1 MKPDWLFLD
10 DVMAVQDEREEAE
23 LYRCLVQG
31 LPHTAII
38 GVGQR
43 HSLEAFHDPMVALDA
58 SLGRPTRIVPMN

>member
-1 MKPDWLFLD
+1 LKPDWLFLN
-10 DVMAVQDEREEAE
+10 DVMAVHDEREEAE
-23 LYRCLVQG
+23 LYRCLIQG

-38 GVGQR
+38 AIGQR